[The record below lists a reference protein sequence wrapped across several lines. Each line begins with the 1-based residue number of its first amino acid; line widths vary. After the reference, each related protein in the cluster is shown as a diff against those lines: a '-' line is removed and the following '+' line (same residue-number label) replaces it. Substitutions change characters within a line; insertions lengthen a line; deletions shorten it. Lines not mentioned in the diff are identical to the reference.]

1 MTSILK
7 ALAVAAI
14 LAAGTFAATGSA
26 FAGQD
31 QTYHWAYPD
40 SLKGHPNIPV
50 QSVGVGSGIP
60 PLYR

>member
-14 LAAGTFAATGSA
+14 LAAGAFASTGSA

-40 SLKGHPNIPV
+40 NLKGHPHV
-50 QSVGVGSGIP
+50 QSSGVESGIP
-60 PLYR
+60 ALYR